1 MGPETRKCQNCKN
14 EFTIEPADFE
24 FYARLKV
31 PPPTFCPECRM
42 QRRMMFRN
50 ARKLYKR
57 KCGLCGKDTLANIS
71 PDKPFKVY
79 CTKCWWSDKWDGME
93 FGQDY
98 DPNRNFFE
106 QLKELSLKI
115 PYPGLF
121 NNHSTLVNSEYVNHA
136 GNLKNCYLIFDADF
150 NENCY
155 YSDNINHSKDCM
167 DCYYVYENQLC
178 YENVN
183 TSRNY
188 NTHFSDDCEDCHGVY
203 FSRDMAGCSDCFGCV
218 GLRRKQYHV
227 FNKPYSKEDYFK
239 KLAEFKLF
247 SYSEL
252 EKIKKEVQA
261 FWLKSPQKYMHSLQ
275 NVNSSGEYVYYS
287 KNARDCYMA
296 SGVEDGRFVQYVNIA
311 PTKDCYDY
319 TEWGNNAQRLYE
331 CMTVVEGADSVR
343 FSFGCVLSG
352 TLDIDYSMMTGFCQ
366 HIFGCIGLFKK
377 SYCILNKQYSKE
389 DYLKLRAKIIEDMN
403 KNSYVDARGRVWKYG
418 EFLPYDLSFF
428 DYNESWA
435 MYYFPK
441 TKDEVLASGWRWK
454 EDEPITYKI
463 TKKAEDLPDDIKD
476 VPDDIFKEIIECL
489 GCKKGFRVVLQEV
502 AFLRKRGFPLPRK
515 CHECRHLDRLS
526 QINPP
531 KFYSRKCA
539 LCEKDV
545 VSPFSPEKPDILYC
559 EECYNREVG

>member
-1 MGPETRKCQNCKN
+1 M
-14 EFTIEPADFE
+14 
-24 FYARLKV
+24 
-31 PPPTFCPECRM
+31 
-42 QRRMMFRN
+42 
-50 ARKLYKR
+50 
-57 KCGLCGKDTLANIS
+57 
-71 PDKPFKVY
+71 
-79 CTKCWWSDKWDGME
+79 
-93 FGQDY
+93 
-98 DPNRNFFE
+98 
-106 QLKELSLKI
+106 
-115 PYPGLF
+115 
-121 NNHSTLVNSEYVNHA
+121 
-136 GNLKNCYLIFDADF
+136 
-150 NENCY
+150 
-155 YSDNINHSKDCM
+155 
-167 DCYYVYENQLC
+167 
-178 YENVN
+178 
-183 TSRNY
+183 
-188 NTHFSDDCEDCHGVY
+188 
-203 FSRDMAGCSDCFGCV
+203 V
-218 GLRRKQYHV
+218 G
-227 FNKPYSKEDYFK
+227 
-239 KLAEFKLF
+239 
-247 SYSEL
+247 
-252 EKIKKEVQA
+252 
-261 FWLKSPQKYMHSLQ
+261 
-275 NVNSSGEYVYYS
+275 
-287 KNARDCYMA
+287 
-296 SGVEDGRFVQYVNIA
+296 
-311 PTKDCYDY
+311 
-319 TEWGNNAQRLYE
+319 
-331 CMTVVEGADSVR
+331 EGADSVR

-366 HIFGCIGLFKK
+366 HIFGCVGVLKK